1 MIEVKFFGTARVK
14 FQVRSIE
21 VEASDVKELISVV
34 AERFSIREK
43 EVKQFL
49 IYVNDVNIASL
60 KMYKT
65 KLKDGDKV
73 MFLSPASGG

>member
-34 AERFSIREK
+34 AERFCIR
-43 EVKQFL
+43 
-49 IYVNDVNIASL
+49 
-60 KMYKT
+60 
-65 KLKDGDKV
+65 
-73 MFLSPASGG
+73 